1 MISNL
6 SILFIAH
13 TTVVLSDNTFNWVCL
28 KWLHK
33 LLSPNKTA
41 FNSNTIMY
49 KSDSSSANYP
59 PVIYLSKIAP
69 QPDLDTSVFN
79 KMLQFGI
86 CIGLNESSILFIH
99 HKMSIFLACETS
111 IFLSKIP
118 LANLSV
124 RILSRSN
131 DP

>member
-1 MISNL
+1 
-6 SILFIAH
+6 
-13 TTVVLSDNTFNWVCL
+13 
-28 KWLHK
+28 
-33 LLSPNKTA
+33 
-41 FNSNTIMY
+41 MY

-59 PVIYLSKIAP
+59 PVIYLAKIAP

-99 HKMSIFLACETS
+99 YKMSIFLACETS

-131 DP
+131 DLLCKGPKRTAVKLLVNLPSILAVFFMARNFS